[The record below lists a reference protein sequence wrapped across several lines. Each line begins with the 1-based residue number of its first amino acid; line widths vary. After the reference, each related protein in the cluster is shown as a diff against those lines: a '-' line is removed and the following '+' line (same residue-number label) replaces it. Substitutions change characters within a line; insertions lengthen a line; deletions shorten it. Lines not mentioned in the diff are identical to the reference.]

1 MDLRSNRGAKR
12 GAARGFTLIELAITL
27 AVAGIL
33 LAYGMPVF
41 TAWIHNTKIRTSAE
55 SILNGVQLARA
66 EAVRSNLRVQFVLG
80 DAGGPSTW
88 TVSSIGTG
96 NALTQIQ
103 QRPPEGAAGIVVGVT
118 PGGATMVTFDGLG
131 RPLAQN
137 WIDNSAPITQIDI
150 CSSTTT
156 VSSSELRKLRIV
168 IGTGGT
174 VKMCNPAL
182 ASTDAQACPTV
193 VASAC

>member
-1 MDLRSNRGAKR
+1 MNRGL
-12 GAARGFTLIELAITL
+12 ARGFTLIELAITL

-33 LAYGMPVF
+33 LTYGMPVF
-41 TAWIHNTKIRTSAE
+41 TAWINNTKIRTSAE
-55 SILNGVQLARA
+55 AILNGLQLARG

-80 DAGGPSTW
+80 DAGGASSW

-96 NALTQIQ
+96 NALTQVQ
-103 QRPPEGAAGIVVGVT
+103 QRPPEGSGGIVVGVT
-118 PGGATMVTFDGLG
+118 PSTATAVTFDGLG
-131 RPLAQN
+131 RPLAAN
-137 WIDNSAPITQIDI
+137 WLDNSAPITQIDV
-150 CSSTTT
+150 CSSATN

-168 IGTGGT
+168 IGSGGT

-182 ASTDAQACPTV
+182 ASTDTQACPTV